1 MTHEKTR
8 EDTHGLYLLHTGNGK
23 GKSSA
28 ALNLVYRHLAHGK
41 SAAVFFFVKNPDNFD
56 YGDIKM
62 LEVLRSHGYP
72 VTITMMGAGF
82 TWVTG
87 DTEEVRQLACN
98 AWELASGAIMDPK
111 IDLVVCDELHIALH
125 YHQLPLEPVLETLT
139 KRPKASHV
147 VTTGRNAPDA
157 LVAIADLVTEF
168 TEVKHPYHAGVK
180 AQRGIEF

>member
-1 MTHEKTR
+1 
-8 EDTHGLYLLHTGNGK
+8 
-23 GKSSA
+23 
-28 ALNLVYRHLAHGK
+28 LAHGK

-62 LEVLRSHGYP
+62 LEALRKQGYR
-72 VTITMMGAGF
+72 VTVTMMGAGF

-87 DTEEVRQLACN
+87 DTEEVRQLASR
-98 AWELASGAIMDPK
+98 AWEQASDAIMDPK

-125 YHQLPLEPVLETLT
+125 YHQLPIGPVLQALT
-139 KRPKASHV
+139 NRPKTSHV

-157 LVAIADLVTEF
+157 LVSIADLVTEF
-168 TEVKHPYHAGVK
+168 NEVKHPYHAGVK